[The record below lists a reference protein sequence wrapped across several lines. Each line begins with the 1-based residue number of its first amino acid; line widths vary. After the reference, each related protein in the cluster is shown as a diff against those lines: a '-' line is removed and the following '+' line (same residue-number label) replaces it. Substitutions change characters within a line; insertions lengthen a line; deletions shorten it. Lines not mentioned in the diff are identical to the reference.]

1 MGNHVEGSDEDALDR
16 TSFHLTSSP
25 IPPLPSDL
33 IIGFETPSPSL
44 APHFLDSSLFLPA
57 VMGWI

>member
-25 IPPLPSDL
+25 IFYFPPNST
-33 IIGFETPSPSL
+33 IGFETPSPSL
-44 APHFLDSSLFLPA
+44 APHFPGSSPFLRP